1 MGLPPP
7 YEPSLT
13 PFAVGS
19 FARLLIHPTP
29 PAERII
35 LLGSENHTFGGCG
48 GRGRSGTVCSD
59 LLSTEKEAMIVAK
72 RLTLLAAMLAM
83 TVAAA
88 VPAVAQVEQES
99 EQDAESGE
107 VSQSFNITGG
117 GGNGNQCVGV
127 QGVGNSGNSQ
137 NETNIIQSDPD
148 ADDTEVDGGS
158 SIDASP
164 NSSTECKQEVSQA
177 AAASAGKAEEKKA
190 APAPKLA
197 PAPAPA
203 PAPKTAPAPKAAP
216 APAPAPKPEAP
227 QARTQAQAKTQEK
240 AQDAPKQQRELP
252 KTGGDLASLFT
263 LGAGVLLVAGGVLA
277 RKLVK

>member
-1 MGLPPP
+1 MGLPSP
-7 YEPSLT
+7 YEPSLA
-13 PFAVGS
+13 PFAVDS
-19 FARLLIHPTP
+19 VARFLIHPTP
-29 PAERII
+29 TAERII

-59 LLSTEKEAMIVAK
+59 LLSTEEEAMIVAK

-117 GGNGNQCVGV
+117 GGNGNQCAGI

-137 NETNIIQSDPD
+137 NQTNIIQSDSD
-148 ADDTEVDGGS
+148 ADNTEVEGGS

-164 NSSTECKQEVSQA
+164 NSSTECKQEVNQA

-203 PAPKTAPAPKAAP
+203 PAPKAAPVPKTAP
-216 APAPAPKPEAP
+216 APAPAPKAEAEAP
-227 QARTQAQAKTQEK
+227 QAKTQAQA
-240 AQDAPKQQRELP
+240 APKHQRELP